1 MAYAETYREGLV
13 WIGGATKDGK
23 KVFGSSPL
31 ETSYGA
37 ERNQLPTITG
47 VHVEF
52 ASNLRTVKMLVAEEP
67 VSDTELLG
75 LVNVLRAFSGC
86 HGCIVLM
93 SRPCSRFLVRVESPN
108 W

>member
-1 MAYAETYREGLV
+1 
-13 WIGGATKDGK
+13 
-23 KVFGSSPL
+23 
-31 ETSYGA
+31 
-37 ERNQLPTITG
+37 
-47 VHVEF
+47 
-52 ASNLRTVKMLVAEEP
+52 MLVAEEP